1 MTIAE
6 TQKLKRFYEG
16 ELDGYSYLE
25 PAVPDSAAGVAD
37 TPHSI
42 R

>member
-25 PAVPDSAAGVAD
+25 PGG
-37 TPHSI
+37 T
-42 R
+42 